1 MHPLTR
7 QPTLDSVRSWWSDSN
22 PTGPN
27 INLHA
32 ASKPLMW
39 LMYHRAATNF
49 IAKNRGTTLS
59 NEDMEIYSSYL
70 VHRYPHTDV
79 LDGGTTSAPRGNSG
93 GRLVCEAVP
102 TTGIPLAVLIET
114 SGSDIEVI
122 AGASQALCWI
132 AVSPEGAQALVDA
145 DLLDC
150 VATLFQSPK
159 KEVREWASE
168 ILGSWHATSPQRG
181 GRGTCGIPLAASFNY
196 IHLRQLLI
204 VISGE
209 NLSVVG
215 SAARTLYLIALSP
228 ERAKAAVDAN
238 ILQCVAEL
246 SESPNEEVRK
256 YIFEMLRELAHHEPQ
271 RARPWDSWYPSYG
284 ESQLY
289 LLYGLLIFI
298 SGENLSVIEDAAK
311 ALYWIATQ
319 PGGAQVAVAANVLR
333 AELLESPNEE
343 VRKWRFN
350 ILRELVHHG
359 PTAGRSWDRSYRF
372 YGESRLYLW
381 GDLSVI
387 EGAAKTLCR
396 IAATP
401 DGAQAVVD
409 VDVLDSMP
417 QLLNS
422 SNDKFGDGRGHARRD
437 GKPQNTTLAVLDLN
451 RGTSQSRRE
460 CGQDIVSDRPI
471 AGRRTSSRGCQ
482 CARLS
487 AQLLNSSNNEVWRW
501 TWDMLA
507 ELVRHKSTVR
517 GRGTRGIPLAR
528 GKSQNHRESGQDI
541 VPDRHIAGRRANRPG
556 CQCN

>member
-70 VHRYPHTDV
+70 VYKYVSSSTKSEILRELQTRVRFEEDARTVAESLAIHRDPHTDV

-102 TTGIPLAVLIET
+102 TTGIPLA
-114 SGSDIEVI
+114 
-122 AGASQALCWI
+122 ALCWI

-168 ILGSWHATSPQRG
+168 ILGE
-181 GRGTCGIPLAASFNY
+181 LARHESTARAAVA
-196 IHLRQLLI
+196 HVLLI

-228 ERAKAAVDAN
+228 ERAKAAIDAN

-256 YIFEMLRELAHHEPQ
+256 YIFEMLRELAHHELT
-271 RARPWDSWYPSYG
+271 AS
-284 ESQLY
+284 
-289 LLYGLLIFI
+289 
-298 SGENLSVIEDAAK
+298 AAVG
-311 ALYWIATQ
+311 Q
-319 PGGAQVAVAANVLR
+319 
-333 AELLESPNEE
+333 
-343 VRKWRFN
+343 
-350 ILRELVHHG
+350 
-359 PTAGRSWDRSYRF
+359 
-372 YGESRLYLW
+372 LW
-381 GDLSVI
+381 GKS
-387 EGAAKTLCR
+387 E
-396 IAATP
+396 
-401 DGAQAVVD
+401 
-409 VDVLDSMP
+409 
-417 QLLNS
+417 
-422 SNDKFGDGRGHARRD
+422 
-437 GKPQNTTLAVLDLN
+437 
-451 RGTSQSRRE
+451 
-460 CGQDIVSDRPI
+460 
-471 AGRRTSSRGCQ
+471 
-482 CARLS
+482 
-487 AQLLNSSNNEVWRW
+487 
-501 TWDMLA
+501 
-507 ELVRHKSTVR
+507 RH
-517 GRGTRGIPLAR
+517 R